1 MEDLKT
7 NVAGLTLKPVE
18 KEDLSTLRGLLYELA
33 EYEHL
38 EDIFDVAEDV
48 LEESLLIK
56 HSAEAFL
63 AIFEGKAVGY
73 AIYFMNFSSF
83 LGRAGM
89 YLEDLYVKPEYRGRG
104 IGLAMIK
111 TVARIAVA
119 RNCRR
124 FEWVCLNW
132 NVNSIK
138 FYKSLGA
145 NPLDEWTTYR
155 VTDEDLKKLA
165 E

>member
-83 LGRAGM
+83 
-89 YLEDLYVKPEYRGRG
+89 
-104 IGLAMIK
+104 
-111 TVARIAVA
+111 
-119 RNCRR
+119 
-124 FEWVCLNW
+124 FLNIL
-132 NVNSIK
+132 NQM
-138 FYKSLGA
+138 
-145 NPLDEWTTYR
+145 E
-155 VTDEDLKKLA
+155 
-165 E
+165 

>member
-56 HSAEAFL
+56 RFL
-63 AIFEGKAVGY
+63 P
-73 AIYFMNFSSF
+73 
-83 LGRAGM
+83 
-89 YLEDLYVKPEYRGRG
+89 YLKVRPSD
-104 IGLAMIK
+104 M
-111 TVARIAVA
+111 
-119 RNCRR
+119 R
-124 FEWVCLNW
+124 FTL
-132 NVNSIK
+132 
-138 FYKSLGA
+138 
-145 NPLDEWTTYR
+145 
-155 VTDEDLKKLA
+155 
-165 E
+165 